1 MYTFDL
7 AIKED
12 PLEDQEDFF
21 SAFCINSINIS
32 HSDDHI
38 PKSSSESFHGTVYK

>member
-7 AIKED
+7 AIKEG
-12 PLEDQEDFF
+12 PLEARVDFF
-21 SAFCINSINIS
+21 SAFYINSINIS

-38 PKSSSESFHGTVYK
+38 P